1 MLEKTANFFWRIAG
15 WKTFA
20 AGVLIYFVFGGY
32 VMPNGAKHFNELSGK
47 EVQVMDLQFSYTPE
61 KARSIIS
68 DYKVEARNYA
78 IKFGLI
84 ADTIYP
90 LAYTFLFIIIMAW
103 IFKSL
108 AVYGFSFRFIH
119 LFPLSIL
126 LADYAENLNLVRLFR
141 NFPDITN
148 AQIQMASAFTTLKW
162 SLLVVQVLIILG
174 GLGILLYKK
183 MVMTKFH

>member
-15 WKTFA
+15 WKTFV
-20 AGVLIYFVFGGY
+20 AGVLIYLVFGGY
-32 VMPNGAKHFNELSGK
+32 VMPNGAKHFSELSGK

-61 KARSIIS
+61 KARSIIG
-68 DYKVEARNYA
+68 DYSEDAKNYA
-78 IKFGLI
+78 INFGLI

-90 LAYTFLFIIIMAW
+90 IAYTFLFIIIMAW

-108 AVYGFSFRFIH
+108 AVYGFNFRFIH

-141 NFPDITN
+141 NFPDITD

-162 SLLVVQVLIILG
+162 SLLILQVVIVFAGI
-174 GLGILLYKK
+174 GLLVYKRTTAK
-183 MVMTKFH
+183 KSS